1 MALSGLILSL
11 ARRTGAATAA
21 LGTAAAVLAMTAAPV
36 HAGHRF
42 FQNRAVGGVT
52 VDTSGVV
59 GRTTPADVKTLRE
72 FMAKETAA
80 AGADLVRPV
89 GMRMISLKGLE
100 AAIEDAIKNNLGE
113 LPDEVRYMAGLQR
126 IEYVFVHPEENDVV
140 LAGPG
145 EGWKVNELGAVV
157 GVTTGR
163 PVLQLD
169 DFLVAMRSVE
179 NARREPISCSI
190 DPTPEGRDRLQAF
203 LSRQRGMN
211 DSVLPGVQQ
220 AMGPQVVSIHGVD
233 ANTHFARVLVA
244 ADFRMKQYAMGLEQ
258 APVRDLKSFLQ
269 IVKQRNARP
278 NNMTPRWWLAP
289 SYEPIARSEDGLS
302 FQLVG
307 QGVKAMTEEEFVAE
321 GGDVKG
327 AGKANPMA
335 QQWANLFTEKYDE
348 LCKADPAF
356 GDLRNIMDQS
366 VVAALI
372 KKEGLLEKA
381 NCSLP
386 LLSGQDERLTVTAW
400 HAPKSVPTQS
410 SFIQVGNDYVIT
422 ASGGVQIESWQVAD
436 KTEASTAVAEARQ
449 KGGYAGASWWWN
461 ASA

>member
-11 ARRTGAATAA
+11 VRRTGAVSAA
-21 LGTAAAVLAMTAAPV
+21 LGTAAAVLAMTAAPA
-36 HAGHRF
+36 HAGHRLF
-42 FQNRAVGGVT
+42 NNRAVGGVS
-52 VDTSGVV
+52 VDVAGVV

-72 FMAKETAA
+72 YMAKDVAP

-126 IEYVFVHPEENDVV
+126 IEYVFVHPEEDDVV

-169 DFLVAMRSVE
+169 DFLVAMRSVD
-179 NARREPISCSI
+179 NARQGGISCSI
-190 DPTPEGRDRLQAF
+190 DPTEEGRRNLQVF
-203 LSRQRGMN
+203 LSRQRVFN
-211 DSVLPGVQQ
+211 PAVLQGVQQ
-220 AMGPQVVSIHGVD
+220 AMGPQAITITGVE
-233 ANTHFARVLVA
+233 ANTHYARVLVA
-244 ADFRMKQYAMGLEQ
+244 ADFRMKQYSMGLEP
-258 APVRDLKSFLQ
+258 APGRDLPSFLQ
-269 IVKQRNARP
+269 IVQQRNARP
-278 NNMTPRWWLAP
+278 KNMTPRWWLAP

-302 FQLVG
+302 FQLRG
-307 QGVKAMTEEEFVAE
+307 QGVKALTEEEFVGE
-321 GGDVKG
+321 GGEIQG
-327 AGKANPMA
+327 TGKVNPMA
-335 QQWANLFTEKYDE
+335 QRWADAFTEKYDE
-348 LCKADPAF
+348 LSKADPTF

-386 LLSGQDERLTVTAW
+386 LLSGQDERLTVASW
-400 HAPKSVPTQS
+400 QAPKSVPTQS
-410 SFIQVGNDYVIT
+410 SFIQVGSDYVIT

-436 KTEASTAVAEARQ
+436 KTEASPAVAEARQ
-449 KGGYAGASWWWN
+449 KGGYEASKWWWN